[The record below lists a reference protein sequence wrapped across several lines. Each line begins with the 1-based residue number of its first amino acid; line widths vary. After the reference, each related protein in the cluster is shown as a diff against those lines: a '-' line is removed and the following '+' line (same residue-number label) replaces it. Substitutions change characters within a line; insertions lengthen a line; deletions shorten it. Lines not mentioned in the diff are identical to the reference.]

1 MPVADDTPTPEWARD
16 LRRRVEL
23 LERGDVGLRERRIT
37 QLEQNT
43 VSQREFRLVTE
54 AIADDV
60 REIKEEMRAIRYL
73 VRGSLISALSSI
85 VVAIVLF
92 FVLRGSP

>member
-54 AIADDV
+54 TIADDV